1 MKVSIQKYDPSVD
14 EQPYIV
20 DFDVEWHE
28 HMTVLEAITAINDDQ
43 APVVFDYSCRGRDC
57 GRCAMSLNGQPCLAC
72 VTLVDEAGENLI
84 APLPGFPVVKDL
96 VVDKT
101 KVTDRVAGIMQRQ
114 RAKAITLEEI
124 NAPVDPEIYAKMS
137 PLEHCARCGVCTA
150 SCPVVAEMGLK
161 KFAGPTQMI
170 AIGLRYYDPYD
181 QGDRV
186 VQAVQNGLFN
196 CIQCGTCNSVCKA
209 LEIDHLSVWA
219 DLRAAAEERG
229 LA

>member
-14 EQPYIV
+14 TLPYVV
-20 DFDVEWHE
+20 DFEVDWHQN
-28 HMTVLEAITAINDDQ
+28 MTLLEALAAINDDQ
-43 APVVFDYSCRGRDC
+43 APVAFDYSCRGRDC
-57 GRCAMSLNGQPCLAC
+57 GRCAMALNGQPCLAC
-72 VTLVDEAGENLI
+72 VTLVNETGENLVT
-84 APLPGFPVVKDL
+84 PLPGFPVIRDL

-101 KVTDRVAGIMQRQ
+101 KVTDRVAAVMKRQ
-114 RAKAITLEEI
+114 RAKPLTLDEI
-124 NAPVDPEIYAKMS
+124 NEPVAPETYAKMS

-150 SCPVVAEMGLK
+150 SCPVVAEKGLK
-161 KFAGPTQMI
+161 KFVGPTQMT
-170 AIGLRYYDPYD
+170 AIGLRFYDPYD

-186 VQAVQNGLFN
+186 VEAVQGGLLD
-196 CIQCGTCNSVCKA
+196 CIGCGTCNSVCKA